1 MIYPKP
7 LEELILYF
15 KKLPGIGEK
24 SAERLALSVVNF
36 AKNDNENFSKAI
48 ANAYVKLQKCEICSN
63 LTDSKKCYIC
73 SNKFRNHNLICIVED
88 YKSIF
93 TFEKIGKFDGVYHV
107 LNGLISPIDGV
118 NPEDINLNSLVERC
132 KKLTEPVELIVALKP
147 SIEGEATTLYISKI
161 LNNSNIK
168 ISRLAYGIPM
178 GAEMDYLDALTIER
192 ALQDRQTIS

>member
-36 AKNDNENFSKAI
+36 NEEDNKNFSQAI
-48 ANAYVKLQKCEICSN
+48 LTVNKNLNKCNVCSN
-63 LTDSKKCYIC
+63 LTDKGICNIC
-73 SNKFRNHNLICIVED
+73 SNKYRNHNAICVVED
-88 YKSIF
+88 YKTIF
-93 TFEKIGKFDGVYHV
+93 LFEKIGKFDGVYHV

-118 NPEDINLNSLVERC
+118 NPEDINLLSLVDRC
-132 KKLTEPVELIVALKP
+132 QKLGGKVEIILALKP
-147 SIEGEATTLYISKI
+147 SIEGETTTMYISKI
-161 LNNSNIK
+161 LQNK
-168 ISRLAYGIPM
+168 DVEISRLSYGIPM

-192 ALQDRQTIS
+192 AMKDRHILS